1 MRNTMSAGRERVFR
15 DQTSIAVHVK
25 DAVLDP
31 WSTKKGNCNIC
42 SAESPTSSI
51 GYSTSSIGSTSLSD
65 LQDDATSSMP
75 LSSSSSSLVNG
86 PLYELSDLMAILPIK
101 RGLSKYFQGKSK
113 SFTSLSNVSCIED
126 LARRETPLRRRMKS
140 CKSYGGGLDIHKSS
154 YAPKPILLKKSAK
167 GSFPSLQAIRGGC
180 RPPPVPEH
188 KSF

>member
-1 MRNTMSAGRERVFR
+1 MTAGRERVFR

-51 GYSTSSIGSTSLSD
+51 GDSTSSIGSTSLPD
-65 LQDDATSSMP
+65 LQDDAISSTS

-101 RGLSKYFQGKSK
+101 RSIQVLS
-113 SFTSLSNVSCIED
+113 
-126 LARRETPLRRRMKS
+126 REVKVLYISIK
-140 CKSYGGGLDIHKSS
+140 CKLY
-154 YAPKPILLKKSAK
+154 
-167 GSFPSLQAIRGGC
+167 
-180 RPPPVPEH
+180 
-188 KSF
+188 

>member
-1 MRNTMSAGRERVFR
+1 MSAGRERVFR

-51 GYSTSSIGSTSLSD
+51 GDSTSSIGSTSLSD
-65 LQDDATSSMP
+65 LQDDATSSTS
-75 LSSSSSSLVNG
+75 LLLSSSSSLVNG
-86 PLYELSDLMAILPIK
+86 PLYELSDLTAILPIK

-113 SFTSLSNVSCIED
+113 SFISLSNVSCIEH
-126 LARRETPLRRRMKS
+126 LAKRETPLRRRMKS

-167 GSFPSLQAIRGGC
+167 GSFPSLQAI
-180 RPPPVPEH
+180 
-188 KSF
+188 